1 MAKVMR
7 RVGTSDVDQSGKVRY
22 WTGKSVTPNDTD
34 LTLGATASGVVAI
47 PLAAEV
53 YLTTH
58 NPLSTD
64 QTLGPVILFDK
75 YVTPGSTTRYGNP
88 SANRLFRWDDR
99 PFLFRYFVGWR
110 FNRTPVAGTKLRTSR
125 GTITLTT
132 EQRTSRTKVFP
143 PLEGTEPDPFPTAVL
158 FPSSADIFTVG
169 TQLMTYFWSDVDPG

>member
-47 PLAAEV
+47 PMAVAV
-53 YLTTH
+53 YSNNVLGTG
-58 NPLSTD
+58 

-88 SANRLFRWDDR
+88 SVNPRYRWDDR

-110 FNRTPVAGTKLRTSR
+110 FNITPPAGTTLLTSR
-125 GTITLTT
+125 GTITVTT

-143 PLEGTEPDPFPTAVL
+143 PIEGTEPDPFPTLVS
-158 FPSSADIFTVG
+158 FPSSADRHTIG